1 MATSPRVTSPR
12 AEPDED
18 ENQPRSPSEYKRYS
32 SSSILT
38 DSSQEDSSSDVQ
50 MPASTGAKGTK
61 QHKGGKTAQE
71 RKNQPTAG
79 KCFKVLFIVVVV
91 GSVVAGTVIVIL
103 KLVQQ
108 KDSANSGFN
117 GNGYFPIPTAEVD
130 SLAQTAGRIAD
141 GTSVTSESL
150 PLGFQLAAFLARNN
164 FNSVRLPLCI
174 ESILNDRR
182 PNPDLINT
190 AANRAINV
198 QSYTG
203 LLSSIIRAL
212 AFRKISVLLDLHTLT
227 PTDAGGSW
235 TSDNLS
241 EISYLAAV
249 DVLATKL
256 CNDQHW
262 NVIGIDLKN
271 KPYAATWG
279 DNGPNDW
286 AVGAPKIANR
296 MLKGCPNWLAF
307 AQGTV
312 SKHTLRSDDN
322 TQVFSYT
329 DWWGGG
335 LQNEATAP
343 LKLSIP
349 NKLVYAPHYYSPSEY
364 PQSYFVL
371 NGIRDHDLMVG
382 YTEYTNETLKRRVT
396 ATTADMFGFLT
407 QYQQGAIV
415 LGEFG
420 GLYTKDVFAN
430 LTNRRVIELTMDVA
444 SQPGY
449 AGGYVWGLNP
459 ETTYE
464 YNPSDTKGSWS
475 EGLVDETWAT
485 ANEPF
490 LTALKKLDALPIE
503 SLEAPV
509 DYSRLD
515 SSSALVQDEDESKE
529 DDDNEGGQSRRTKAI
544 LLFALTVLSIGGVV
558 AVVLV
563 LFGTKGDAASH
574 SLTNGSQTSLTT
586 DTSTNVP
593 SVTPFATSSSIP
605 SIAIPTTTTPS
616 TIVAPSATPPVTEPM
631 TSTSAPSMSPPLTPN
646 IGRILDGTSGTLA
659 TEETNPTSFPDR
671 GCKLPN
677 YRSHDGQVFIQNS
690 ASGVETP
697 VAIKGINWFGLDTAE
712 NVPFG
717 LWANDQ
723 NGTTIVRLF
732 SVFFILTMFF
742 NSIRLPLNVRGI
754 LANGPTN
761 ENLVNTY
768 WSPSVNLTT
777 YLGTVS
783 SIVHAF
789 GSRGISILLDLHYLS
804 PTDKD
809 AWFSAITPE
818 SNSLA
823 AIDALATTLCNDRH
837 WNVLG
842 LDLKNEPWDTTWGD
856 NGARD
861 FKVGAATLGNR
872 MLKRCPQWLAFV
884 EGNAKPHT
892 IDIKGQRFEYYDWWG
907 GGLQKAGDF
916 RLALDVPAKI
926 VWAPHYYSPSVY
938 PQTYLVKDATRG
950 KDVLYGYS
958 EWTDNELSDIVRATS
973 EDMFGYLRHVQDG
986 AIVFGEFGGLYALD
1000 AHPLKTSR
1008 RVIQDCMKVMK
1019 EPGYAG
1025 GYMWSLNP
1033 ESGYAFN
1040 PSDTAGYWEEGLL
1053 KNDWVTVNM
1062 EYLHALEILDDMP
1075 NLRSFPCFT

>member
-50 MPASTGAKGTK
+50 VPASTGAKGTK

-79 KCFKVLFIVVVV
+79 KCFKSWWKQVLFIVVVV

-150 PLGFQLAAFLARNN
+150 PLGVNPTKYPLQSCKLPQYTTSGGKIFVQGPNSLPQPISIKGISWAGMETADAIPSGLWHTPNNGTTVFQLAAFLARNN

-396 ATTADMFGFLT
+396 ATAADMFGFLT

-420 GLYTKDVFAN
+420 GLYTKDAFAN

-485 ANEPF
+485 ANQPF
-490 LTALKKLDALPIE
+490 LTALKKLDALPN
-503 SLEAPV
+503 LQPWPC
-509 DYSRLD
+509 
-515 SSSALVQDEDESKE
+515 
-529 DDDNEGGQSRRTKAI
+529 
-544 LLFALTVLSIGGVV
+544 LT
-558 AVVLV
+558 
-563 LFGTKGDAASH
+563 
-574 SLTNGSQTSLTT
+574 
-586 DTSTNVP
+586 
-593 SVTPFATSSSIP
+593 
-605 SIAIPTTTTPS
+605 
-616 TIVAPSATPPVTEPM
+616 
-631 TSTSAPSMSPPLTPN
+631 
-646 IGRILDGTSGTLA
+646 
-659 TEETNPTSFPDR
+659 
-671 GCKLPN
+671 
-677 YRSHDGQVFIQNS
+677 
-690 ASGVETP
+690 
-697 VAIKGINWFGLDTAE
+697 
-712 NVPFG
+712 
-717 LWANDQ
+717 
-723 NGTTIVRLF
+723 
-732 SVFFILTMFF
+732 
-742 NSIRLPLNVRGI
+742 
-754 LANGPTN
+754 
-761 ENLVNTY
+761 
-768 WSPSVNLTT
+768 
-777 YLGTVS
+777 
-783 SIVHAF
+783 
-789 GSRGISILLDLHYLS
+789 
-804 PTDKD
+804 
-809 AWFSAITPE
+809 
-818 SNSLA
+818 
-823 AIDALATTLCNDRH
+823 
-837 WNVLG
+837 
-842 LDLKNEPWDTTWGD
+842 
-856 NGARD
+856 
-861 FKVGAATLGNR
+861 
-872 MLKRCPQWLAFV
+872 
-884 EGNAKPHT
+884 
-892 IDIKGQRFEYYDWWG
+892 
-907 GGLQKAGDF
+907 
-916 RLALDVPAKI
+916 
-926 VWAPHYYSPSVY
+926 
-938 PQTYLVKDATRG
+938 
-950 KDVLYGYS
+950 
-958 EWTDNELSDIVRATS
+958 
-973 EDMFGYLRHVQDG
+973 
-986 AIVFGEFGGLYALD
+986 
-1000 AHPLKTSR
+1000 
-1008 RVIQDCMKVMK
+1008 
-1019 EPGYAG
+1019 
-1025 GYMWSLNP
+1025 
-1033 ESGYAFN
+1033 
-1040 PSDTAGYWEEGLL
+1040 
-1053 KNDWVTVNM
+1053 
-1062 EYLHALEILDDMP
+1062 
-1075 NLRSFPCFT
+1075 